1 MTQIFILMTRR
12 SFVKRF
18 NLGEIKKMVKK
29 QLIME
34 KSLELFAE
42 QGFEATS
49 VQQITKRCGISKGAF
64 YLSFKSK
71 EELILALIDQFM
83 EQFLS
88 NIDYTVR
95 NAKNNENLLYDFYY
109 ISFASFNKY
118 SNFAKIFMKEQ
129 AHSVNNEMFTKL
141 HYYYQ
146 LHEKAILAMVE
157 KLYGDEVNEIKYD
170 LVYCIKSFMRTY
182 TELLLFSNTLPDLET
197 LAQSLAEKTNILA
210 KHMTIPY
217 VTHGFV
223 PLFTHPQNEEGTKEE
238 IIRFIDQSLEEV
250 EESIEKESLVLLK
263 EELLTPTLSQALIKG
278 LIENIRN
285 HPQCIWTA
293 YLLRNYY
300 NF

>member
-1 MTQIFILMTRR
+1 
-12 SFVKRF
+12 
-18 NLGEIKKMVKK
+18 MVKK
-29 QLIME
+29 LLIME

-88 NIDYTVR
+88 DVDYSVR
-95 NAKNNENLLYDFYY
+95 NAKNDDDLLYDFYY
-109 ISFASFNKY
+109 ISFESFNKY

-141 HYYYQ
+141 HYYNQ
-146 LHEKAILAMVE
+146 LYEKTILAMVE

-182 TELLLFSNTLPDLET
+182 TELLLFSNTLPDLAT
-197 LAQSLAEKTNILA
+197 LAQSLAEKTNVLA
-210 KHMTIPY
+210 NHMTIPY
-217 VTHGFV
+217 ITHGFV
-223 PLFTHPQNEEGTKEE
+223 PLFTDPQNEGGKKEE

-250 EESIEKESLVLLK
+250 EESIESESLVLLK
-263 EELLTPTLSQALIKG
+263 EEVLNPTLSQALIKG

-300 NF
+300 HF